1 MIQMTMFFSSPF
13 WLKNIGWVGSFW
25 GSVETTCWHP
35 LCLRGPQ
42 IPIGILWD
50 GSKPPAISVGFDT
63 GHPKKN
69 SMNRISRNG
78 SIINTYQYPH
88 TSMVNQCESSRF
100 DGEALNRRR
109 FTGLQY
115 CWKGNLPSN
124 NETWLTGKSPI
135 NEGFNGKIIYKIS
148 TVQYTSWFS
157 IAVLV

>member
-1 MIQMTMFFSSPF
+1 MTMFFSLAFLAQKYRVSWFVLGQCWDYMLASTLPAGASDPHWDSLGWIKTSASDFGRF
-13 WLKNIGWVGSFW
+13 W
-25 GSVETTCWHP
+25 HRP
-35 LCLRGPQ
+35 
-42 IPIGILWD
+42 
-50 GSKPPAISVGFDT
+50 
-63 GHPKKN
+63 PKKK

-78 SIINTYQYPH
+78 SIINTYQHPH